1 MPLPACPGWQ
11 GWVEEIRLAN
21 FMKLKSLPIV
31 AAVAALLTTSLHA
44 QEPNQAELEAKFKE
58 MMTGVTMSGRWC
70 SLKDGVLGEQKNE
83 KYTIVSAE
91 KGNGDAWII
100 NAKMRY
106 GGQEI
111 VAPIPVQVKWA
122 GDAAVMV
129 VDALKIPGPNG
140 SSGNSYSARVLF
152 YDNTYA
158 GTWSGGN
165 HAGLLKGVIV
175 KNTGAK

>member
-1 MPLPACPGWQ
+1 MSGLAGVDR
-11 GWVEEIRLAN
+11 GVILAAIMKSNFLRLAT
-21 FMKLKSLPIV
+21 V
-31 AAVAALLTTSLHA
+31 AAFLTASLQA
-44 QEPNQAELEAKFKE
+44 QEPNRAELEAKFKE

-70 SLKDGVLGEQKNE
+70 SVKDGVLGEQKNE

-111 VAPIPVQVKWA
+111 IAPIPVQVKWA
-122 GDAAVMV
+122 GDAPVLV
-129 VDALKIPGPNG
+129 VDVLKIPGPSG
-140 SSGNSYSARVLF
+140 YSGNSYSARVLI

-165 HAGLLKGVIV
+165 HTGLLKGVI
-175 KNTGAK
+175 AKTDSAAK